1 METLQKTKNDIA
13 AVDDASMAHYTEG
26 KAYMSA
32 SYAAADDLKVRQN
45 VLGRRGRNA
54 EPATINAYILPTGTR
69 SSNLRDVPI

>member
-1 METLQKTKNDIA
+1 
-13 AVDDASMAHYTEG
+13 
-26 KAYMSA
+26 MSA
-32 SYAAADDLKVRQN
+32 SYAAADERKDRQN

>member
-1 METLQKTKNDIA
+1 METIQKTKNDLV
-13 AVDDASMAHYTEG
+13 AVDDEFMAQCAEG

-32 SYAAADDLKVRQN
+32 SYAAADERKDRQN

>member
-1 METLQKTKNDIA
+1 MTHSA
-13 AVDDASMAHYTEG
+13 EG

-54 EPATINAYILPTGTR
+54 EPKTSGA
-69 SSNLRDVPI
+69 